1 MALLDK
7 VRQTLSNIGQKIDQ
21 NPTRTG
27 VQLLPPVSFKK
38 LNIQP
43 VTKAIQSYQARPS
56 NQIAKTI
63 GSAVRPALEATGT
76 FGNLAYQSIFNQP
89 KLNRQMAVDTQKA
102 LDASN
107 RALQAAKAAREA
119 GRPDLAA
126 QYTRSMIPQLQAQ
139 SNKFTQSAKEAEAK
153 RGALISSGTRTA
165 LYTSA
170 AARLPASIGAG
181 AVGAGLNATIGKQTS
196 PDQIAR
202 SFGES
207 FKYGG
212 FPNLAFKGGLLARSL
227 AGGAQNLAED
237 VAYAKLVE
245 GRNLTPR
252 EAIISAATPG
262 AFEAIGQ
269 FSRQVRKSVPKE
281 VVEKVDPS
289 GLMYNKAGQLFN
301 PINGRWA
308 KNTKEA
314 RLAAKNTKDFIASGG
329 VPVKAGTRLVKLS
342 DGKWVDES
350 LIDQYKSEIDTPKLS
365 VEPTPEQAR
374 ANFQRQWQD
383 AYGNR
388 PATEKIDRPKRVI
401 QAEKGAT
408 IDEMLRVEK
417 EVNKSGKYFTN
428 MGKVYDNA
436 TNRVIFDPSGKT
448 TDEVVAF
455 YKTLLSGEN
464 VPLNIGRSTPATK
477 SLDYSKNPEYQKVE
491 SLSQPNYTK
500 PLSVEPV
507 GGEDVWYRG
516 GNGKSGERDATF
528 WTKDKATAEEFAK
541 KTGGTVQEATPQLK
555 NPLQTNDRFTLF
567 EKIYGKQ
574 KAQDIIIDGNYSKY
588 PDAKKIYESMKD
600 NFDESLLEEKL
611 IFPELR
617 KRGYDG
623 VILKQGQYDQPELMQ
638 LSPSPL
644 GGKVGE
650 VSSQLA
656 ANSQNLSQLP
666 STKPETLKQLQQQAQ
681 TNVKTD
687 SLSSPRVY
695 TAEASPETMKKIT
708 MRQAR
713 DQKIQAN
720 KEYKEYQRA
729 VFSQEGARYTDKG
742 NLTNQLKNIEKS
754 IKSSTTPGGVKV
766 EELKDISG
774 FKSYTRDVYRNFKE
788 VYGKNYEN
796 IKRTLL
802 DPFDKSKGDLTR
814 AYKNWSDRISNEV
827 EKGLQI
833 KKGSK
838 ESAAVQLYGEGKM
851 TEPELVSQFGA
862 KKTEQ
867 IKKADQWFRKEYDK
881 LLDEVNAT
889 MKRIYP
895 NNPEKQIPKRADYYR
910 HFTEMGQGISGL
922 RNIFDNP
929 SNISSSLAGT
939 SEFTKPK
946 SKWLSFAQ
954 KRLGDRSEVDAVG
967 GFLDYIK
974 AAEYNKNIDPHTA
987 KFRALAEDL
996 AMQTEKD
1003 PKLNNFIEYLNDF
1016 SGDLAGKT
1024 NPGDRFIQKVIPGGR
1039 KTMSV
1044 INWVNNRI
1052 KANVILGNASS
1063 TIAQIFN
1070 VPQGIADVG
1079 PQYATKGL
1087 GSSIA
1092 NIFGEKTPISKSNFI
1107 TERYGGNAFDRFD
1120 RGLVNNGRK
1129 FAAWMTGVLDEVG
1142 TKYIWN
1148 AQYQKALGE
1157 GVQDAVKFAD
1167 DRTRALVAGRGI
1179 GEVPLIQKSK
1189 VFQLVA
1195 PFQLE
1200 VANLWHV
1207 MGDWVGEKKFGK
1219 LVTFMLASYAFN
1231 RGAEAIR
1238 GSDVSFDP
1246 IQASI
1251 EAYNA
1256 YSEEED
1262 KKLGA
1267 MKAGGR
1273 IGGEILSN
1281 VPLGQ
1286 SIAASYPEYGAK
1298 IGDTQLPTREE
1309 FFGKGDPTRFGSG
1322 LLLTKGIQD
1331 PLFKLIPPYG
1341 GQQLKRTIE
1350 GATATEKGYSETK
1363 TGRVRFPTEDTPIRN
1378 LQRAVFGEYSTPNA
1392 REYFDSNTSTLGEK
1406 QSETFKKLPKDKAKS
1421 YYNQIIEN
1429 RKKDKIREQEK
1440 TKEGL
1445 VKKVG
1450 AAEEAPQEITY
1461 TRASDNSSQ
1470 TIKLSDLQKP
1480 TGTSLKDYLSS
1491 GNRESTIREIYKGY
1505 ATGAIKEA
1513 DMQSA
1518 FKTAGITVKEAED
1531 MVIKELPLAQK
1542 SSLVYDRLVSPTST
1556 TKDLD
1561 NMVESKLLTTNV
1573 ITELTDSGKIT
1584 EEQSKALKNYLKQKS
1599 GKVSKGK
1606 KPKKFKPTK
1615 FKAIK
1620 LKGAK
1625 KTYLK
1630 QKKLTLKDLLRK

>member
-7 VRQTLSNIGQKIDQ
+7 VRQTLSNIGQKIDR

-27 VQLLPPVSFKK
+27 VQLLPPVSFNKP
-38 LNIQP
+38 NFQP
-43 VTKAIQSYQARPS
+43 ITRAIQSYQARPS

-63 GSAVRPALEATGT
+63 GSAFRPALEATGT

-153 RGALISSGTRTA
+153 RNALISSGVRTA

-181 AVGAGLNATIGKQTS
+181 AVGAGLNAAFGGQTS

-289 GLMYNKAGQLFN
+289 GLMYNKAGQLFD

-329 VPVKAGTRLVKLS
+329 VPVKAGTRLVKMA

-365 VEPTPEQAR
+365 VEPTTQGVDLSKA
-374 ANFQRQWQD
+374 
-383 AYGNR
+383 
-388 PATEKIDRPKRVI
+388 PKEWSYAI
-401 QAEKGAT
+401 EA
-408 IDEMLRVEK
+408 L
-417 EVNKSGKYFTN
+417 KS
-428 MGKVYDNA
+428 
-436 TNRVIFDPSGKT
+436 
-448 TDEVVAF
+448 TDELYTKRGLKPEAHAIVQEPNGSIGAYPKNAF
-455 YKTLLSGEN
+455 DGTKNYSGAILPPPDYTGYKVLAYVEN
-464 VPLNIGRSTPATK
+464 GKIIKPPS
-477 SLDYSKNPEYQKVE
+477 PE
-491 SLSQPNYTK
+491 PIK

-507 GGEDVWYRG
+507 GGTRADFLKKEIQDRQDLINKSPGTGMSKLWKKDVRYMQ
-516 GNGKSGERDATF
+516 
-528 WTKDKATAEEFAK
+528 EE
-541 KTGGTVQEATPQLK
+541 L
-555 NPLQTNDRFTLF
+555 D
-567 EKIYGKQ
+567 
-574 KAQDIIIDGNYSKY
+574 S
-588 PDAKKIYESMKD
+588 
-600 NFDESLLEEKL
+600 
-611 IFPELR
+611 
-617 KRGYDG
+617 
-623 VILKQGQYDQPELMQ
+623 

-650 VSSQLA
+650 VTAPVDSLIQ
-656 ANSQNLSQLP
+656 
-666 STKPETLKQLQQQAQ
+666 KPETLKQLQQQTQ

-729 VFSQEGARYTDKG
+729 LFTQEGAKYTSKG
-742 NLTNQLKNIEKS
+742 NTTNQLKNIEKS

-954 KRLGDRSEVDAVG
+954 RRLGDRSDIDAVG
-967 GFLDYIK
+967 GFLDYVK

-1003 PKLNNFIEYLNDF
+1003 PKLNNFIEYLNDY
-1016 SGDLAGKT
+1016 SNDLAGKT
-1024 NPGDRFIQKVIPGGR
+1024 NPADRFIQKVIPGGR

-1079 PQYATKGL
+1079 PKYATKGL

-1129 FAAWMTGVLDEVG
+1129 LAAWMTGVLDEVG

-1207 MGDWVGEKKFGK
+1207 MGDWVGEKQFGK

-1298 IGDTQLPTREE
+1298 VGDTQLPTREE

-1406 QSETFKKLPKDKAKS
+1406 QSEVFKKLPKDQAKS
-1421 YYNQIIEN
+1421 YYEKIMEN
-1429 RKKDKIREQEK
+1429 RKKDKAKKQSKVEES
-1440 TKEGL
+1440 G
-1445 VKKVG
+1445 VKKVS
-1450 AAEEAPQEITY
+1450 AAEETPQEITY
-1461 TRASDNSSQ
+1461 VRSSDNSTQ

-1480 TGTSLKDYLSS
+1480 TGTTLKDYLSS
-1491 GNRESTIREIYKGY
+1491 GDRESTIREIYKAY
-1505 ATGAIKEA
+1505 AKGEIDQSTMNKAFSGAGV
-1513 DMQSA
+1513 S
-1518 FKTAGITVKEAED
+1518 VREAEN
-1531 MVIKELPLAQK
+1531 MVIATLPTEQK
-1542 SSLVYDRLVSPTST
+1542 ATLVYDRLVSPQSQL
-1556 TKDLD
+1556 KDLEEL
-1561 NMVESKLLTTNV
+1561 VSSKLLTTAV
-1573 ITELTDSGKIT
+1573 IKEMKDTGKINDQQ
-1584 EEQSKALKNYLKQKS
+1584 ESALKNYLKQKS

>member
-7 VRQTLSNIGQKIDQ
+7 VRKTLSSIGQKVDQ
-21 NPTRTG
+21 NQSKPG
-27 VQLLPPVSFKK
+27 IQLLPPISINRP
-38 LNIQP
+38 NIQP
-43 VTKAIQSYQARPS
+43 VKQFFTPKTGTLATAGRQWAQELAARPLTQNQQKVAEVPIAAMRGVTSALTGFTGLENKIAPKLGLGTFTSIKPQYAPGKVAEVAGAIGGSLIPAAPINQLARLIKPVGAVRTAQKYLGSQAGKLIAQKGLTGIGGRALANVSQGIPFTAGFALAQKIGGQQYGGKQLAGDVGFDAAAGALIPGAAATLPLLMGITKNKADLSKVLKNEAGVMALIKRMSVLDKMGTAGYQQTKAMVQ
-56 NQIAKTI
+56 K
-63 GSAVRPALEATGT
+63 
-76 FGNLAYQSIFNQP
+76 
-89 KLNRQMAVDTQKA
+89 AVDVLA
-102 LDASN
+102 
-107 RALQAAKAAREA
+107 
-119 GRPDLAA
+119 PDLAKNRELNKLKDGINA
-126 QYTRSMIPQLQAQ
+126 DEWMKTVTNVLQDRLVAAKTGDYT
-139 SNKFTQSAKEAEAK
+139 
-153 RGALISSGTRTA
+153 
-165 LYTSA
+165 
-170 AARLPASIGAG
+170 
-181 AVGAGLNATIGKQTS
+181 
-196 PDQIAR
+196 
-202 SFGES
+202 
-207 FKYGG
+207 
-212 FPNLAFKGGLLARSL
+212 L
-227 AGGAQNLAED
+227 AGMSTKAMG
-237 VAYAKLVE
+237 KL
-245 GRNLTPR
+245 
-252 EAIISAATPG
+252 
-262 AFEAIGQ
+262 
-269 FSRQVRKSVPKE
+269 
-281 VVEKVDPS
+281 
-289 GLMYNKAGQLFN
+289 
-301 PINGRWA
+301 
-308 KNTKEA
+308 
-314 RLAAKNTKDFIASGG
+314 
-329 VPVKAGTRLVKLS
+329 
-342 DGKWVDES
+342 
-350 LIDQYKSEIDTPKLS
+350 DTPKLS
-365 VEPTPEQAR
+365 VEP
-374 ANFQRQWQD
+374 
-383 AYGNR
+383 
-388 PATEKIDRPKRVI
+388 
-401 QAEKGAT
+401 
-408 IDEMLRVEK
+408 
-417 EVNKSGKYFTN
+417 
-428 MGKVYDNA
+428 
-436 TNRVIFDPSGKT
+436 
-448 TDEVVAF
+448 VAQGGD
-455 YKTLLSGEN
+455 LLS
-464 VPLNIGRSTPATK
+464 
-477 SLDYSKNPEYQKVE
+477 
-491 SLSQPNYTK
+491 
-500 PLSVEPV
+500 
-507 GGEDVWYRG
+507 
-516 GNGKSGERDATF
+516 
-528 WTKDKATAEEFAK
+528 
-541 KTGGTVQEATPQLK
+541 EA
-555 NPLQTNDRFTLF
+555 
-567 EKIYGKQ
+567 
-574 KAQDIIIDGNYSKY
+574 
-588 PDAKKIYESMKD
+588 
-600 NFDESLLEEKL
+600 
-611 IFPELR
+611 R
-617 KRGYDG
+617 KRGFNDPNPEANKENLLIELENEYLAAKDKSISLVKNNLEGKNYKSDTEIPKSIKKQLDSAYSEMNKKFNEWQKYRNLAKSSAPAETRTQISSLEGNGSNPLTYKDNTNYSSDAQGGLGDMNRLDSILAHYKQFPSG
-623 VILKQGQYDQPELMQ
+623 VDIEAVKGDFRNNPQAIKAIEQAQKEVKVQAINASNLNKKQQAIYQKMSNAKTIGELRSAETELKS
-638 LSPSPL
+638 LSPSK
-644 GGKVGE
+644 GG
-650 VSSQLA
+650 VSDVTKEITAPVDSLTQ
-656 ANSQNLSQLP
+656 
-666 STKPETLKQLQQQAQ
+666 KPETLKQLQQQAQ

-729 VFSQEGARYTDKG
+729 VFSQEGAKYTDKG

-766 EELKDISG
+766 DDLKDISG

-881 LLDEVNAT
+881 LLGEVNAT
-889 MKRIYP
+889 MKRVYP

-954 KRLGDRSEVDAVG
+954 KRLGDRSDVDAVG

-1079 PQYATKGL
+1079 PKYATKGL
-1087 GSSIA
+1087 GASIA

-1129 FAAWMTGVLDEVG
+1129 LAAWMTGVLDEVG

-1167 DRTRALVAGRGI
+1167 DRTRSLVAGRGI

-1207 MGDWVGEKKFGK
+1207 IGDWVGEKQFGK
-1219 LVTFMLASYAFN
+1219 LVTFMIASYAFN

-1298 IGDTQLPTREE
+1298 VGDTQLPTREE

-1322 LLLTKGIQD
+1322 LLLTKGVQD

-1350 GATATEKGYSETK
+1350 GAIATEKGYSETK

-1406 QSETFKKLPKDKAKS
+1406 QSEVFKKLPKDQAKS
-1421 YYNQIIEN
+1421 YYEKIMEN
-1429 RKKDKIREQEK
+1429 RKKDKAKKQSKVEES
-1440 TKEGL
+1440 G
-1445 VKKVG
+1445 VKKVS
-1450 AAEEAPQEITY
+1450 AAEETPQEITY
-1461 TRASDNSSQ
+1461 VRSSDNSTQ
-1470 TIKLSDLQKP
+1470 TIKLSNLQKP
-1480 TGTSLKDYLSS
+1480 TGTTLKDYLSS
-1491 GNRESTIREIYKGY
+1491 GNRDATIREIYKAY
-1505 ATGAIKEA
+1505 AKGEIDQSTMNKAFSGAGV
-1513 DMQSA
+1513 S
-1518 FKTAGITVKEAED
+1518 VREAENL
-1531 MVIKELPLAQK
+1531 VIATLPTEQK
-1542 SSLVYDRLVSPTST
+1542 AALVYDRLVSPQSQL
-1556 TKDLD
+1556 KDLEEL
-1561 NMVESKLLTTNV
+1561 VSSKLLTTAV
-1573 ITELTDSGKIT
+1573 IKEMKDTGKINDQQ
-1584 EEQSKALKNYLKQKS
+1584 ESALKNYLKQKS